1 MFESILTTLM
11 LEALAL
17 VLVVCAIIYV
27 LLSIIYLL
35 LRAAYTRALN
45 NTAKWVGGIHRNL
58 TKRGNYVKNRS

>member
-1 MFESILTTLM
+1 MLESVITSLM

-17 VLVVCAIIYV
+17 LLIVCAIIYV

-35 LRAAYTRALN
+35 IRAAYTRALN